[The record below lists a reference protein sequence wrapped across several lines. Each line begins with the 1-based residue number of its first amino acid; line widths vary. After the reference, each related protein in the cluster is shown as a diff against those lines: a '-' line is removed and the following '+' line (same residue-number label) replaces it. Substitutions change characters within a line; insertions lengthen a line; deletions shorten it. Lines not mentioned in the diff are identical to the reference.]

1 MEMVRPIVNPGELL
15 WTGQHWINYI
25 RPPGAQEN
33 SGMVSLWHTHYCEAG
48 EGTVAYV
55 NIQVDRSYQYICT
68 DNEAIAAYIQTW
80 MSGRGGLYDMD
91 MPVVEATFV
100 REGDIRSSPTW
111 IIETSDDQIVAK
123 WEALQ
128 PPVILEAPAPKF
140 HESRDV
146 YSYLFF
152 ADVAHQLLNGHLIP
166 GDPYITDIWQ
176 PSIGGDRSSC
186 VFALSETFI
195 QVPG

>member
-1 MEMVRPIVNPGELL
+1 
-15 WTGQHWINYI
+15 
-25 RPPGAQEN
+25 
-33 SGMVSLWHTHYCEAG
+33 
-48 EGTVAYV
+48 
-55 NIQVDRSYQYICT
+55 
-68 DNEAIAAYIQTW
+68 
-80 MSGRGGLYDMD
+80 
-91 MPVVEATFV
+91 
-100 REGDIRSSPTW
+100 RSSPTW

-128 PPVILEAPAPKF
+128 PPVILEAAAPKF

-152 ADVAHQLLNGHLIP
+152 ADVAQQLLNGHLIP